1 MKRQHPHTHECP
13 DCRTPVE
20 CAGGYEY
27 NHDGLSD
34 TYCPIYERHNE
45 QPCEDCGAARQ
56 QAIRDEARVENDR

>member
-1 MKRQHPHTHECP
+1 M
-13 DCRTPVE
+13 E

-45 QPCEDCGAARQ
+45 QPCDSCQAEREHDAAKQKQPAECGP
-56 QAIRDEARVENDR
+56 DYGEAWSGGFAENH

>member
-1 MKRQHPHTHECP
+1 M
-13 DCRTPVE
+13 E